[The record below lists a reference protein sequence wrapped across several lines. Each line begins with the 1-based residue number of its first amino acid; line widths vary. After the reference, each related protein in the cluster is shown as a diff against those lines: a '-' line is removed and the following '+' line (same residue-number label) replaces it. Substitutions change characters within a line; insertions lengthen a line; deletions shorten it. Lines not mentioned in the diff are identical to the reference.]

1 MRPET
6 GMGFAEMRERRQ
18 IKLKRCCEK
27 FEPEIDVD
35 MLFTVEIKCPK
46 CGRRLVLRNRDPR
59 TAVGIWNKEIEKCQ
73 ESIAD

>member
-27 FEPEIDVD
+27 FEPEIGVD
-35 MLFTVEIKCPK
+35 MCFTVEIKCSK
-46 CGRRLVLRNRDPR
+46 CGRRLVLRHCDPR
-59 TAVGIWNKEIEKCQ
+59 TAARIWNKEIE
-73 ESIAD
+73 ENG